1 MKISKLLNKKYFL
14 IIISLLI
21 GLNSFADEKP
31 VDIWN
36 IEKKKIEDDLKTN
49 SISSEN
55 EKVIINNNKSSIYN
69 MQSQKKTDIIKL
81 EKKLLKE

>member
-14 IIISLLI
+14 IIISLLT

-36 IEKKKIEDDLKTN
+36 IEKKK
-49 SISSEN
+49 
-55 EKVIINNNKSSIYN
+55 
-69 MQSQKKTDIIKL
+69 
-81 EKKLLKE
+81 EKKKIISNKNLKFIKKKIFFN

>member
-1 MKISKLLNKKYFL
+1 MKISKLSNKKYFL

-36 IEKKKIEDDLKTN
+36 IEKKKKRR
-49 SISSEN
+49 
-55 EKVIINNNKSSIYN
+55 
-69 MQSQKKTDIIKL
+69 
-81 EKKLLKE
+81 